1 MKLWSSSLAVGR
13 LVVGS
18 KQASKSEQANMQ
30 VVGAEVAAAA
40 AIGGKQADE
49 NIMDNGLA
57 CVPLNIHIKIV
68 PDSF

>member
-1 MKLWSSSLAVGR
+1 MKMWSSSLAVGR

-40 AIGGKQADE
+40 IGGKQADE

-68 PDSF
+68 PDSL